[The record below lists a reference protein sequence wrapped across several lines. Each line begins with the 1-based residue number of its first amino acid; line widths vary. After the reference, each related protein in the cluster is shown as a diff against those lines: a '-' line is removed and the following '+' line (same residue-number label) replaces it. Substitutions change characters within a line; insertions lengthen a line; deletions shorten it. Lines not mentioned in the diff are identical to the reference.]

1 MTHFVCIHGH
11 FYQPPRENPWL
22 EEIEIQDS
30 AYPYHDWN
38 ERITAEC
45 YAPNAASRILDGE
58 GRIARIVNNYS
69 RISFNFGP
77 TLLTWMEDHAPDVY
91 AAIQQADQESQE
103 RFSGHGSAL
112 AQAYN
117 HMIMPLASRRD
128 KVTQVR
134 WGLRDFE
141 HRFGRKAEGMW
152 LPETAVDVETLD
164 ILAEHDIRFTL
175 LSPYQ
180 ARQVRRRGG
189 RKWYDATR
197 GQIDPRTPY
206 EQVLP
211 SGRRIVVFFYD
222 GPISQGIA
230 FEGLLRRGEDLA
242 NRLLGAF
249 TNDPG
254 PQLVHIATDGET
266 YGHHHSHG
274 DMALA
279 YALHY
284 IEQKPS
290 VQLTNYG
297 EFLARF
303 PRLHHVEVAENTAWS
318 CMHGV
323 ERWRNNCGCNT
334 GRRGWHQEW
343 RGPLRDALDWLRDRL
358 IPLFEAHAAPL
369 LKDAWAARD
378 DYISVILDRSP
389 ENVKRF
395 FERHATRPLPEL
407 EITTALKLLEMQRH
421 AMLMYTSCGW
431 FFDELSGIETVQVI
445 QYAGHTVQLAK
456 QLFSED
462 VETGFV
468 ERLAK
473 ARSNL
478 AEHGDGRAIY
488 EKWIRPAEVDM
499 QKVTAHYA
507 ASSLF
512 EKYGRKTDVYCYQ
525 VERQELQRWNTGPAK
540 LAVGR
545 CRVTSTVTRE
555 SADHSFA
562 CLHLGD
568 HNLLGGVRPFE
579 DSTRHA
585 TMKDAEV
592 QAFRR
597 AHLPETIHR
606 LYEHFNGSIFSL
618 SSLFREEQRK
628 IIDLVVDT
636 TRSRAEGMYRLL
648 YEQQGTL
655 MGFLAELGTPI
666 PNEFR
671 TTAQVVLNIDLRT
684 AASSADL
691 DVERIRGLLE
701 QARLW
706 QAPIDEAGLS
716 YALEQGL
723 DTRAEAIRDEPED
736 LEQLA
741 RLDTAVDLVLSIP
754 FRVNLFH
761 TQNIVYDLLHRE
773 NGRPRDPV
781 APAHAAIPA
790 PAHAASGTAGA
801 VPEPEWRA
809 RLKTVAA
816 KLSIRVD

>member
-1 MTHFVCIHGH
+1 MTRFVCIHGH

-30 AYPYHDWN
+30 AYPFHDWN

-77 TLLTWMEDHAPDVY
+77 TLLTWMQHHAPDVY

-103 RFSGHGSAL
+103 RFSGHGSAM

-117 HMIMPLASRRD
+117 HMIMPLANRRD

-134 WGLRDFE
+134 WGIRDFE
-141 HRFGRKAEGMW
+141 HRFGRKPEGLW
-152 LPETAVDVETLD
+152 LPETAVDLETLD
-164 ILAEHDIRFTL
+164 ILAEHDIRFTI

-180 ARQVRRRGG
+180 ASQVRRRGG
-189 RKWYDATR
+189 RKQHVASG

-211 SGRRIVVFFYD
+211 SGRRIAVFFYD

-230 FEGLLRRGEDLA
+230 FEGLLRRGEDFA

-249 TNDPG
+249 TSDQG

-297 EFLARF
+297 EFLARY
-303 PRLHHVEVAENTAWS
+303 PRMPHVDVAENTAWS
-318 CMHGV
+318 CVHGV
-323 ERWRNNCGCNT
+323 ERWRSNCGCNT
-334 GRRGWHQEW
+334 GRPGWQQEW
-343 RGPLRDALDWLRDRL
+343 RGPLRAALDWLRDRL
-358 IPLFEAHAAPL
+358 IPLYESHAAAL
-369 LKDAWAARD
+369 FNDAWAARD

-395 FERHATRPLPEL
+395 LDRHATRPFTDAE
-407 EITTALKLLEMQRH
+407 TTAALKLLELQRH

-445 QYAGHTVQLAK
+445 EYAGHAIQLAK
-456 QLFSED
+456 QLFRED
-462 VETGFV
+462 LESGFV
-468 ERLAK
+468 ERLSH

-478 AEHGDGRAIY
+478 PEHSDGRAIY
-488 EKWIRPAEVDM
+488 EKWVKPAEVDM
-499 QKVTAHYA
+499 KKVTAHYA

-525 VERQELQRWNTGPAK
+525 VERQEMQRSNTGPAR
-540 LAVGR
+540 LTVGR
-545 CRVTSTVTRE
+545 CRVTSRVTRE
-555 SADHSFA
+555 SAEHSFA

-579 DSTRHA
+579 DSGRHGA
-585 TMKDAEV
+585 MKDAEL

-597 AHLPETIHR
+597 ANLPETIHR
-606 LYEHFNGSIFSL
+606 LYEHFNGSMFSL
-618 SSLFREEQRK
+618 SSLFREEQRR
-628 IIDLVVDT
+628 ILDLVVDS

-648 YEQQGTL
+648 YEQQTPL
-655 MGFLAELGTPI
+655 MGFLAELGTPV
-666 PNEFR
+666 PTEFR

-684 AASSADL
+684 AALAADL
-691 DVERIRGLLE
+691 DVERIRALLE

-706 QAPIDEAGLS
+706 QAQIDEAGLS
-716 YALEQGL
+716 YALQRAL
-723 DTRAEAIRDEPED
+723 DTRAASVRDRPGD
-736 LEQLA
+736 LELLA
-741 RLDTAVDLVLSIP
+741 RLETAVDLVLSLP
-754 FRVNLFH
+754 FPVNLFH
-761 TQNIVYDLLHRE
+761 AQNIVYDLLYCCDAAAE
-773 NGRPRDPV
+773 T
-781 APAHAAIPA
+781 PAAD
-790 PAHAASGTAGA
+790 S
-801 VPEPEWRA
+801 A
-809 RLKTVAA
+809 RLPDGWRDRLKAVAA
-816 KLSIRVD
+816 KLSLRVDR